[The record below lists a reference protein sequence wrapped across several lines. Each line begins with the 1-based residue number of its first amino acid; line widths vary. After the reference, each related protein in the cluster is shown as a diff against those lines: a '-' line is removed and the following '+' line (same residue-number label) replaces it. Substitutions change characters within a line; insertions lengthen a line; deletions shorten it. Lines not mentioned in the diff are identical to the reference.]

1 MPVTVTQKKGG
12 FEGAD
17 AGQRQKRD
25 LKSGGA
31 GVVRN
36 AGAGE
41 SGETLCLFCYPKG
54 KEGYWVD
61 KTARAGG
68 GLSYSFTLHVAA
80 EKNVG
85 MSNEG
90 EVSR

>member
-17 AGQRQKRD
+17 AGQRQKRY

-31 GVVRN
+31 GGVRN

-54 KEGYWVD
+54 KEGYGVD

-68 GLSYSFTLHVAA
+68 GLSYSFYVACRSGK
-80 EKNVG
+80 ECGYVQ
-85 MSNEG
+85 
-90 EVSR
+90 